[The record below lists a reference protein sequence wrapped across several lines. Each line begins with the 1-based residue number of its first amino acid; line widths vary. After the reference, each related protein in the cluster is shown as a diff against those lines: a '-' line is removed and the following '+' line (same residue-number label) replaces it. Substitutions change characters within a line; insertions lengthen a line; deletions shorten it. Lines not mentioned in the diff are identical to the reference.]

1 MPPATEAARAKEN
14 KTWRADRRM
23 ALTEVKKAKR
33 VSIYI
38 GEFPYLDFFL
48 SGRNRN
54 KNRLCSKGL
63 WRDLTKV

>member
-38 GEFPYLDFFL
+38 GEFPYLDFF
-48 SGRNRN
+48 
-54 KNRLCSKGL
+54 
-63 WRDLTKV
+63 